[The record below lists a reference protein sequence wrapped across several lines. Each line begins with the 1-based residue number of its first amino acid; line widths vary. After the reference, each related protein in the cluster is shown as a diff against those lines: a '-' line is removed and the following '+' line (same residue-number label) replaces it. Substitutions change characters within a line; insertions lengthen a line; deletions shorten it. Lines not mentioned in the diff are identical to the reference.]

1 MKGSRAGAVLGILMT
16 LLAVSLAA
24 QRTSRSSKQPT
35 IAQLQA
41 RINQLE
47 DDNAVLMRNYDQLLA
62 SCQSP
67 AERNAHP
74 PAAGDPVAQDTTTSR
89 DTTTR
94 GTRRPPRNVDD
105 DLFHIVDVNYGVTET
120 ASTYM
125 RFGWKVTIRNG
136 LGRNEVFDITVQFLD
151 KNDLV
156 IGTAA
161 LGVQTSR
168 AYDEQAV
175 TGDVIIRLPAA
186 LNVASAKAVVNRHR

>member
-1 MKGSRAGAVLGILMT
+1 MNRSRAGVALGVLMT
-16 LLAVSLAA
+16 LFAASLAA
-24 QRTSRSSKQPT
+24 QRTSRSTKQPT
-35 IAQLQA
+35 NAQLQA
-41 RINQLE
+41 RIIQLE
-47 DDNAVLMRNYDQLLA
+47 DDNAVLTRNYDLLRA
-62 SCQSP
+62 SCQSEV
-67 AERNAHP
+67 ERNAHP
-74 PAAGDPVAQDTTTSR
+74 ATASDPVAQEATAAKDTP
-89 DTTTR
+89 
-94 GTRRPPRNVDD
+94 GGVRRPPRNIED

-161 LGVQTSR
+161 LGVQTIR

>member
-1 MKGSRAGAVLGILMT
+1 MKGSRAGVVLVISMT

-24 QRTSRSSKQPT
+24 QRTSRTSKPPT

-47 DDNAVLMRNYDQLLA
+47 DDNAVLMRNYDLLRA

-67 AERNAHP
+67 VERNAHP
-74 PAAGDPVAQDTTTSR
+74 PAAGDPVAQDTTTAR
-89 DTTTR
+89 DTTT
-94 GTRRPPRNVDD
+94 GGVRRPPRNVDD

-120 ASTYM
+120 ASTYL

-136 LGRNEVFDITVQFLD
+136 LGRNEVFDLSVQFLD

-156 IGTAA
+156 IGTST
-161 LGVQTSR
+161 LGVQTIR
-168 AYDEQAV
+168 AYGEEAV
-175 TGDVIIRLPAA
+175 SGDVIIRLPAA
-186 LNVASAKAVVNRHR
+186 LNVTSAKAVVNRHR

>member
-1 MKGSRAGAVLGILMT
+1 MKGSRAGVVLGILMT

-47 DDNAVLMRNYDQLLA
+47 DDNAVLMRNYDLLLA

-67 AERNAHP
+67 VERNAHP
-74 PAAGDPVAQDTTTSR
+74 PAAGDPAAQDTTTAR
-89 DTTTR
+89 DTTT
-94 GTRRPPRNVDD
+94 GGARRPPRNVDD

-120 ASTYM
+120 ASTYL

-136 LGRNEVFDITVQFLD
+136 LGRNEVFDLSVQFLD

-156 IGTAA
+156 IGTST
-161 LGVQTSR
+161 LGVQTIR
-168 AYDEQAV
+168 AYGEEAV
-175 TGDVIIRLPAA
+175 SGDVIIRLPAA
-186 LNVASAKAVVNRHR
+186 LNVVSAKAVVNRHR

>member
-1 MKGSRAGAVLGILMT
+1 MNGSRAGAVLGILMT

-24 QRTSRSSKQPT
+24 QRTSRTSKPPT
-35 IAQLQA
+35 LAQLQA

-47 DDNAVLMRNYDQLLA
+47 DDNAVLMRNYDLLLA

-67 AERNAHP
+67 VERNAHP
-74 PAAGDPVAQDTTTSR
+74 PAAGDPVAQDTTTAR
-89 DTTTR
+89 DTIT
-94 GTRRPPRNVDD
+94 GGVRRPPRNVDD

-120 ASTYM
+120 ASTYL

-136 LGRNEVFDITVQFLD
+136 LGRNEVFDLSVQFLD

-156 IGTAA
+156 IGTST
-161 LGVQTSR
+161 LGVQTIR
-168 AYDEQAV
+168 AYGEEAV
-175 TGDVIIRLPAA
+175 SGDVIIRLPAA